1 MFLLYTGF
9 TVVNCPEG
17 MVIYMEFKKI
27 GVLTSGGDAPGM
39 NAVIRAVVRTA
50 GKAGVE
56 TVGIMEGYQGLMDGN
71 FVELNSESVS
81 NVISKGGTMLYTAR
95 AAEFKEK
102 SGMEKALKV
111 CRENN
116 IDGIIAIGGDGTFRG
131 ATELS
136 ENGIPTIGLTGT
148 IDNDITATDYTVGFD
163 TAMNAVIDCVD
174 RLRDTCESHARCIV
188 VEVMG
193 RDAGYIAL
201 QAGVATGAI
210 GIVIKEVPFDE
221 SAMIE
226 RIIKSKAEGR
236 RSFVVMVAE
245 GVKDAEGKP
254 YGEGLTLR
262 IEQNTGVESRF
273 NRLAHIIR
281 GGSPTLRDRLAASMM
296 GEAAVKLLLDGKSN
310 LVVCERNAKIVT
322 FEINFAL
329 TLDKM
334 YKNKL
339 KPGDLDRFSHSEI
352 KDMEVLA
359 EIRRQEIRDM
369 YNAALS
375 LM

>member
-1 MFLLYTGF
+1 MD
-9 TVVNCPEG
+9 
-17 MVIYMEFKKI
+17 FKKI

-39 NAVIRAVVRTA
+39 NAVIRAVTRA
-50 GKAGVE
+50 ANKAGVE

-71 FVELNSESVS
+71 LVDFTTGDVS
-81 NVISKGGTMLYTAR
+81 NIISKGGTVLYTAR
-95 AAEFKEK
+95 AREFKEP
-102 SGMEKALKV
+102 SGMEKALRV
-111 CRENN
+111 CKENS

-131 ATELS
+131 ATDLS
-136 ENGIPTIGLTGT
+136 DHGIPTIGLTGT

-163 TAMNAVIDCVD
+163 TAMNAVIDCID
-174 RLRDTCESHARCIV
+174 RLRDTCESHARCMV

-201 QAGVATGAI
+201 QCGIATGAI
-210 GIVIKEVPFDE
+210 GIVIKEVEFDE
-221 SAMIE
+221 EAMLE
-226 RIIKSKAEGR
+226 RIKKSRADGR
-236 RSFVVMVAE
+236 RSFIVVVAE

-254 YGEGLTLR
+254 YGEGLTRR
-262 IEQNTGVESRF
+262 IEQITGVESRF

-281 GGSPTLRDRLAASMM
+281 GGSPTLRDRLAASLM
-296 GEAAVKLLLDGKSN
+296 GEAAVKLLLEGKSN

-322 FEINFAL
+322 YEIKFAL

-339 KPGDLDRFSHSEI
+339 KPGELDSFSHSEI
-352 KDMEVLA
+352 KEMETLA

-369 YNAALS
+369 YNAALT